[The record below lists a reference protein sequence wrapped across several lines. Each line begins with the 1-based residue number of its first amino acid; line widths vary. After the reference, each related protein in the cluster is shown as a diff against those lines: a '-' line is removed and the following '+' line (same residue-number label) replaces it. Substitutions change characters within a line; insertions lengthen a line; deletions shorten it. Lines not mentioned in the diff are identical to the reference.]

1 MLERPIAAVHKRPA
15 LALTEAVRHAG
26 AMDQLGELLVS
37 TTDAGASVPLRLVP
51 VGGGQF
57 LLAKLTEDPP
67 DAVGLV
73 GDASP
78 GDEELKVGS
87 RLLWPSV
94 FLLEAS
100 AAETLELWSA
110 VQLKYSV
117 GSASLAKNVP

>member
-1 MLERPIAAVHKRPA
+1 MGDEIPGSVQLAVDEPM
-15 LALTEAVRHAG
+15 RHAG

-87 RLLWPSV
+87 RFSLWPSD
-94 FLLEAS
+94 FLLEVS
-100 AAETLELWSA
+100 AAEALELWSA
-110 VQLKYSV
+110 VQLGYSV